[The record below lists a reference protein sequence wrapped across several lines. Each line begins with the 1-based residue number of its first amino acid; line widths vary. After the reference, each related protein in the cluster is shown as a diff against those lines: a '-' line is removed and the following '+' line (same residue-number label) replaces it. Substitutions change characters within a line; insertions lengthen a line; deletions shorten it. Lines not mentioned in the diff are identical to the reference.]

1 MKIKVKYQQPMKKLT
16 TEEFIK
22 RVREIH
28 GDKYDYSKVKYV
40 NNRTKICIICPI
52 HGEFWQTPSQ
62 HLQGRGCIE
71 CGKTKQLN
79 NIRENAI
86 EVFLD
91 SAKKIHEG
99 KYIYPNIFENY
110 VKNDKKI
117 PIFCKKCQ
125 NIFYQRPREHIH
137 GKNGCPICAGNKH
150 KTQKEFI
157 KDLINVFGKKYDLS
171 KVKYINSKTK
181 VEIVCHNKD
190 KLGREHG
197 SFFANPNKLLDG
209 HGCPKCA
216 NQIKD
221 NDLIIYEANQIHHNK
236 YSYEKLNYINKNTK
250 CIVTCP
256 VHGNFEITMD
266 AHINGKQGCPLC
278 NRSKLEIDIE
288 KLLETNN
295 IKYEPQKRF
304 EWMGKQSLDFYLPD
318 YNIAIEC
325 QGEQHFNDVLFFNN
339 ISLEQR
345 IELDERKF
353 ERCKE
358 HNIDILY
365 FTNIKIGEEFLKK
378 HKYYFTVEEL
388 IEKINRY
395 EKRDNLQV

>member
-171 KVKYINSKTK
+171 KVIPLMKTDK
-181 VEIVCHNKD
+181 KSADNK
-190 KLGREHG
+190 
-197 SFFANPNKLLDG
+197 
-209 HGCPKCA
+209 
-216 NQIKD
+216 IKFILPVD
-221 NDLIIYEANQIHHNK
+221 YATVKEFEFNDL
-236 YSYEKLNYINKNTK
+236 LT
-250 CIVTCP
+250 
-256 VHGNFEITMD
+256 
-266 AHINGKQGCPLC
+266 
-278 NRSKLEIDIE
+278 
-288 KLLETNN
+288 
-295 IKYEPQKRF
+295 
-304 EWMGKQSLDFYLPD
+304 
-318 YNIAIEC
+318 
-325 QGEQHFNDVLFFNN
+325 
-339 ISLEQR
+339 IS
-345 IELDERKF
+345 
-353 ERCKE
+353 
-358 HNIDILY
+358 
-365 FTNIKIGEEFLKK
+365 
-378 HKYYFTVEEL
+378 
-388 IEKINRY
+388 
-395 EKRDNLQV
+395 